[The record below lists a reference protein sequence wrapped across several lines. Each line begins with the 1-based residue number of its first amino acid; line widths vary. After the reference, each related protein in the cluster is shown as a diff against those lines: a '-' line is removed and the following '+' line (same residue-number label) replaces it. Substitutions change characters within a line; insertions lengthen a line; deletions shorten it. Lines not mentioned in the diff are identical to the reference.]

1 MPSPSLRVCAIA
13 AQAAALIP
21 IRSTLSPERFELSYS
36 PDIATLRDLL
46 QQESHAP
53 PDCLVLLEP
62 AAIAEMLQKP
72 LALPMVLLIDPPP
85 TSLPE
90 ATAQV
95 LPPHQLENLATTIET
110 AIAKFLHLQPLPSDL
125 YLEDTIEAQQRRL
138 SLKLKERLG
147 YLGVYYKRDPRQ
159 FLRHM
164 AADERQAYLERMRQ
178 TYREIVL
185 EYFRTRNEAAELKL
199 NQDIDRF
206 VNMAFFADM
215 SVSQVLEIHME
226 LMDDL
231 AKQLEIEGRHKGVLL
246 DYRITLIDIIAH
258 LSEMYRRSI
267 PREA

>member
-1 MPSPSLRVCAIA
+1 MPTPSLRVCAIA

-21 IRSTLSPERFELSYS
+21 IRTVLPPERFELSHS
-36 PDIATLRDLL
+36 PDIVTLRELL
-46 QQESHAP
+46 QQDHHAP

-62 AAIAEMLQKP
+62 TAIEEVTAKP
-72 LALPMVLLIDPPP
+72 LALPMVILTEEPPP
-85 TSLPE
+85 ALPVE
-90 ATAQV
+90 TA
-95 LPPHQLENLATTIET
+95 LLLSPHRLAELATTVEA
-110 AIAKFLHLQPLPSDL
+110 AIANFLHLQPLPSDL
-125 YLEDTIEAQQRRL
+125 YLEDTMEAQQRRL

-164 AADERQAYLERMRQ
+164 PADERQAYLDRMRQ

-185 EYFRTRNEAAELKL
+185 EYFRARNEAADLKL

-215 SVSQVLEIHME
+215 SVSQVLEIHMD
-226 LMDDL
+226 LMDSL

>member
-1 MPSPSLRVCAIA
+1 MPTPSLRVCAIA
-13 AQAAALIP
+13 LQPTALIP
-21 IRSTLSPERFELSYS
+21 IRSVLPPERFELSHS
-36 PDIATLRDLL
+36 PDVATLRELL
-46 QQESHAP
+46 QQDNHAP

-62 AAIAEMLQKP
+62 KAIEEITQKP
-72 LALPMVLLIDPPP
+72 LALPMVILTEELPP
-85 TSLPE
+85 TLPE
-90 ATAQV
+90 ATA
-95 LPPHQLENLATTIET
+95 LILSPHRLEELATTMEA
-110 AIAKFLHLQPLPSDL
+110 AIANFLHLQPLPSDL

-164 AADERQAYLERMRQ
+164 SADERQVYLERMRQ

-185 EYFRTRNEAAELKL
+185 EYFRARNENADLKL

-226 LMDDL
+226 LMDNL